1 MEVSIDLINHIAW
14 GFELTKKAR
23 KVRQML
29 LFLIL
34 ATKAG
39 SNNSVSSQEA
49 NLALSET
56 RSV

>member
-1 MEVSIDLINHIAW
+1 MVFWTDLKN
-14 GFELTKKAR
+14 TR

>member
-1 MEVSIDLINHIAW
+1 MVFWTDLKN
-14 GFELTKKAR
+14 TR

-39 SNNSVSSQEA
+39 SNTGSNNSDSSQEA